1 MEAKTDLWRRFM
13 IILKN
18 IIGILTDPKNTRM
31 FLLGGIV
38 VLCILLFRQCEET
51 EIAKGEAVAGA
62 DPYTSLWPGT
72 SEPSLIQMTCAEVQ
86 RFQTQRI
93 NSGYASSACGRYQF
107 IKRTLTGAIEILG
120 IDPLTTRY
128 TGDVQDALIIGILKR
143 YRKLNEWLEG
153 SYATDRFM
161 IKLAQ
166 EFASMPVPYRLQGQ
180 SRIVQ
185 KGQSYYAG
193 DGLNRANHDP
203 DTLYQE
209 LEEIRLGE
217 PGETTLVDVNSD
229 GPSGAVPET
238 GQSPR
243 TQVARGAAGTSVGAV
258 SGQGRPGSQPIL
270 RSELPGGN
278 AVYVYEVIDPL
289 DDRYDFRTGKKVKD
303 ILVHGTSAAAASPH
317 SEQNIGASNV
327 AGTNIG
333 VVPPGTDPDLT
344 DPRGRNQIPG
354 TEPSDT
360 TDPLEAFGGA
370 GEDVQSDTD
379 PDASDPR
386 GREQRLT
393 EQNEA
398 LEGRAPPAPPPPPT
412 RTPCP
417 EPVSTSG
424 VSTVTEAGN
433 DDNDSRTTSTTE
445 AAASSWRQSG
455 AI

>member
-1 MEAKTDLWRRFM
+1 MPAISITDQE
-13 IILKN
+13 KA
-18 IIGILTDPKNTRM
+18 
-31 FLLGGIV
+31 LLD
-38 VLCILLFRQCEET
+38 L
-51 EIAKGEAVAGA
+51 IAKGEAVAGA

-93 NSGYASSACGRYQF
+93 NAGYASSACGRYQF

-217 PGETTLVDVNSD
+217 PGETTLIDVNSD

-243 TQVARGAAGTSVGAV
+243 TQVSRSAAGTSVGAV
-258 SGQGRPGSQPIL
+258 SGQGRPGSQPIP
-270 RSELPGGN
+270 RTELPGGN

-303 ILVHGTSAAAASPH
+303 ILIHGVSAAAASPH

-333 VVPPGTDPDLT
+333 VVPPGTDPAAT

-354 TEPSDT
+354 TPPSDT
-360 TDPLEAFGGA
+360 TDT
-370 GEDVQSDTD
+370 SD
-379 PDASDPR
+379 PDATDPR
-386 GREQRLT
+386 SRNQIPSEAEQ
-393 EQNEA
+393 EQA
-398 LEGRAPPAPPPPPT
+398 LEGNTPPPPPPPPT

-417 EPVSTSG
+417 EPVTVTTVPDLPEDSNNGESKSWSTSKTNIFSKKYSNRKLALNAAKIYR
-424 VSTVTEAGN
+424 STVDKTARLDIEQQGSQWVVIKR
-433 DDNDSRTTSTTE
+433 D
-445 AAASSWRQSG
+445 
-455 AI
+455 